1 LSQADAPETA
11 PLDAPTLVIRAGA
24 AFDGLLTCPKAA
36 RIEGR
41 FTGNVFAEGRIE
53 IGEAA
58 EVTGRIEAQDI
69 VIAGRFE
76 GELEATRCISLLATA
91 RVQGQLCA
99 RELIAEEGCMVTGR
113 CRTIPPRGV

>member
-1 LSQADAPETA
+1 LSQAATAENAPN
-11 PLDAPTLVIRAGA
+11 DAPTLVVRAGA

-41 FTGNVFAEGRIE
+41 FTGNVFAEGRLE

-76 GELEATRCISLLATA
+76 GDLEATGCISLLSTA
-91 RVQGQLCA
+91 RVQARLCA

-113 CRTIPPRGV
+113 CRTLAPRTG

>member
-1 LSQADAPETA
+1 MSQACTAETA
-11 PLDAPTLVIRAGA
+11 LRDAPTLVVRAGA

-91 RVQGQLCA
+91 RVQGELCA